1 MNKMNSCTKAA
12 HNLFNPLGRLTE
24 QVPTLLDKF
33 IVIVVTQAK
42 SESLLLRSYSVDSF
56 PVTCL

>member
-1 MNKMNSCTKAA
+1 MSKITSCTKAA
-12 HNLFNPLGRLTE
+12 HNLINPLGSLTE
-24 QVPTLLDKF
+24 QVLTLFDRFL
-33 IVIVVTQAK
+33 VIVVTQAK